1 MATIKINRKKFLKLS
16 AAAIVLP
23 FIVIW
28 DNFVE
33 RTVKQRSSKSK
44 ISLPADIS
52 QGITFFKSVIIN
64 KNGKELKILSSKC
77 THLGCKINNLED
89 DKLICPCHG
98 SQFNLNGNVIKGPA
112 TASLRILSYK
122 TDPKTKE
129 MVVLNA

>member
-1 MATIKINRKKFLKLS
+1 MTTIKINRKKFLKLS
-16 AAAIVLP
+16 AVVIVLP
-23 FIVIW
+23 FLVIW
-28 DNFVE
+28 NNFVK

-52 QGITFFKSVIIN
+52 QGVTFFKSVIIN

-129 MVVLNA
+129 IVVLDA